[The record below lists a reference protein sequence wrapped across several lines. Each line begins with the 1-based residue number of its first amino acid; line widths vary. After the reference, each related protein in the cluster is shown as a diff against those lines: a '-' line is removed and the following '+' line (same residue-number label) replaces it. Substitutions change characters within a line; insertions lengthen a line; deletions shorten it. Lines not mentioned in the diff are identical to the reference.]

1 MKKIFLICT
10 LLTLGVTISTKASV
24 VIPMKSTANSL
35 NLSKI
40 KQSMSITEPVKKA
53 VMCTQYGFEVNQ
65 YGNVKVYEVTA
76 ATCAEAMTALGI
88 MMM

>member
-1 MKKIFLICT
+1 
-10 LLTLGVTISTKASV
+10 
-24 VIPMKSTANSL
+24 
-35 NLSKI
+35 
-40 KQSMSITEPVKKA
+40 MSITEPVKKA